1 MDAKFC
7 PKCKTGAKSY
17 KLDPKSPMCPYL
29 QFHNGTICTF
39 FTVMTEREVM
49 DDERVRGNNNRNPP
63 KDSFY

>member
-1 MDAKFC
+1 MDIKLC
-7 PKCKTGAKSY
+7 PQCKTGAKSY

-29 QFHNGTICTF
+29 QFHNGATCTF

-49 DDERVRGNNNRNPP
+49 DDERVRGNNNRNTP